1 MEASESNSPAAEIL
15 TAYSSFHRN
24 LSAGLGSGQAKG
36 ILMEQNGCT
45 ADEASGLLRQASQRS
60 NVPVRDLA
68 ARIGGNQGGRPRG
81 AAGGSPGR

>member
-1 MEASESNSPAAEIL
+1 
-15 TAYSSFHRN
+15 
-24 LSAGLGSGQAKG
+24 
-36 ILMEQNGCT
+36 MEQNGCT